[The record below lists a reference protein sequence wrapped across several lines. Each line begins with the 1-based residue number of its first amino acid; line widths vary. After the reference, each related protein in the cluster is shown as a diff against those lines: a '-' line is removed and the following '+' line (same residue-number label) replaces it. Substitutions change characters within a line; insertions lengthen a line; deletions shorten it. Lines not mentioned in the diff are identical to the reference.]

1 MTEAEIRQAEKD
13 AGDDAGALAMLLLLL
28 LMKPRSPEG
37 QRVRFDP
44 AAGRFYFDG
53 KTVSIRSIRAHLN
66 RIEDRFGKKLA
77 KMTRDLE
84 DGRVTLAEWKRS
96 FDRTVISSHIL
107 AGALALGG
115 IAVAVRN
122 SKVQSRIADELK
134 FADEFSE
141 SIRMKKAGSFSK
153 IRARAKSYLM
163 AASVTYSQIEQDVR
177 GLMGMQTE
185 AKRIRRAAE
194 SCRGCI
200 EYSYRW
206 MLNAKL
212 PPIGSMQCRQHCRC
226 FVIYR

>member
-1 MTEAEIRQAEKD
+1 M
-13 AGDDAGALAMLLLLL
+13 
-28 LMKPRSPEG
+28 
-37 QRVRFDP
+37 
-44 AAGRFYFDG
+44 
-53 KTVSIRSIRAHLN
+53 
-66 RIEDRFGKKLA
+66 
-77 KMTRDLE
+77 
-84 DGRVTLAEWKRS
+84 
-96 FDRTVISSHIL
+96 
-107 AGALALGG
+107 
-115 IAVAVRN
+115 
-122 SKVQSRIADELK
+122 DELK

-206 MLNAKL
+206 MPIAEL
-212 PPIGSMQCRQHCRC
+212 PPIGSLQCRQHCRC